1 MNAINLDLKLGTAVR
16 SFLDKKFKGKTAPP
30 KIPNAYNYNQTFSQ
44 EELEAVTDLQLSDI
58 QNFSE
63 LSLFPN
69 LKNLTI
75 STSENLSL
83 SEQDMETLKKIPTL
97 ESLSINGYCGFKTI
111 DCLDF
116 SHALYSLSL
125 TNCPDLERVE
135 NLNANIEFFK
145 CVGNYSIKNVQEI
158 VSNTIHNRDF
168 ITDYVLD
175 VSYAPVFFKRLKT
188 LEGRIKPET
197 LELMKLNIRFGEE
210 ISRKIFTHSFNVINA
225 IQKKTEEISSKI
237 ISPKD
242 DELSKF
248 SSLYLW
254 VCKNVKYDFDGLN
267 SSNRMASSNGLTQG
281 ERLGTN
287 NYLNGLLYG
296 KCVCEG
302 FSKTLQYLCAY
313 NNIPTNLVLCH
324 AGNELPDNV
333 FDHSILQYE
342 EHGKS
347 SFCDITWDAM
357 AYQSGKKDFRYFL
370 LTKEEMSKDHKLITS
385 TKPLTSAAE
394 VDGAT
399 KANLIKKAENRF
411 LSD

>member
-1 MNAINLDLKLGTAVR
+1 MNSVDLDLRLGTAVR
-16 SFLDKKFKGKTAPP
+16 SFLNKKFKGKNAPP
-30 KIPNAYNYNQTFSQ
+30 KVPNAYNYNQTFSQ
-44 EELEAVTDLQLSDI
+44 EELEAITDLQLFDF

-75 STSENLSL
+75 STSKNLKL
-83 SEQDMETLKKIPTL
+83 SEQDIETLKKITTL
-97 ESLSINGYCGFKTI
+97 ESLSINGYSGFKTI
-111 DCLDF
+111 DCHDF
-116 SHALYSLSL
+116 STKLYSLSL

-135 NLNANIEFFK
+135 NLNANIDFFK

-158 VSNTIHNRDF
+158 VSSTIHNRDF

-175 VSYAPVFFKRLKT
+175 VSYAPAFFKRFKS
-188 LEGRIKPET
+188 LEGLIRPET

-210 ISRKIFTHSFNVINA
+210 ISRKIHIHNFNVINA
-225 IQKKTEEISSKI
+225 IQKKTEEISSRI
-237 ISPKD
+237 ISPQD

-248 SSLYLW
+248 SNLYLW
-254 VCKNVKYDFDGLN
+254 VCKNVKYDFDGLEH
-267 SSNRMASSNGLTQG
+267 SHRMASSNGLTQG
-281 ERLGTN
+281 EKMGTN
-287 NYLNGLLYG
+287 NYLNGLLYR

-324 AGNELPDNV
+324 TGNELPDNV

-342 EHGKS
+342 EHGKAR
-347 SFCDITWDAM
+347 FCDITWDAM
-357 AYQSGKKDFRYFL
+357 AYQKGQKDFRYFL
-370 LTKEEMSKDHKLITS
+370 LSEEEMAKDHKFITS
-385 TKPLTSAAE
+385 TKPLTSASKI
-394 VDGAT
+394 DGTT
-399 KANLIKKAENRF
+399 KTTLIKKAENRF

>member
-1 MNAINLDLKLGTAVR
+1 MNSVDLDLKLGTAVR
-16 SFLDKKFKGKTAPP
+16 SFLNKKFKGKNAPP
-30 KIPNAYNYNQTFSQ
+30 KVPNAYNYNQTFSQ
-44 EELEAVTDLQLSDI
+44 EELEAVTDLQLIDF

-75 STSENLSL
+75 STSKNLKL
-83 SEQDMETLKKIPTL
+83 SEQDIETLKKITTL
-97 ESLSINGYCGFKTI
+97 ESLSINGYSGFKTI
-111 DCLDF
+111 DCHDF
-116 SHALYSLSL
+116 STKLYSLSL

-135 NLNANIEFFK
+135 NLNANIDFFK

-175 VSYAPVFFKRLKT
+175 VSYAPAFFKRLKS
-188 LEGRIKPET
+188 LEGRIRPEA

-210 ISRKIFTHSFNVINA
+210 ISRKIHVHDFNVINA
-225 IQKKTEEISSKI
+225 IQKKTEEISSRI
-237 ISPKD
+237 ISPQD
-242 DELSKF
+242 DELTKF
-248 SSLYLW
+248 SNLYLW
-254 VCKNVKYDFDGLN
+254 VCKNVKYDFDGLEH
-267 SSNRMASSNGLTQG
+267 SHRMASSNGLTQG
-281 ERLGTN
+281 EKMGTN

-342 EHGKS
+342 EHGKAR
-347 SFCDITWDAM
+347 FCDITWDAM
-357 AYQSGKKDFRYFL
+357 AYQKGQKDFRYFL
-370 LTKEEMSKDHKLITS
+370 LSKEEMSKDHKLITS
-385 TKPLTSAAE
+385 TRPLASASE
-394 VDGAT
+394 IDGAT
-399 KANLIKKAENRF
+399 KTTLITKAENRF